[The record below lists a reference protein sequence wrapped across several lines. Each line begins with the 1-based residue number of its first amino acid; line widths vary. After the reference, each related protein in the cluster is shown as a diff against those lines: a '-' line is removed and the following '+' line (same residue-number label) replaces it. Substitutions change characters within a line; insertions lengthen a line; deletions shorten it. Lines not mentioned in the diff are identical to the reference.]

1 MTKVNG
7 KCLIDGEKW
16 ENNYIG
22 PQSAIMD
29 TINFLVANTGLKNIE
44 MSVGIRDDG
53 VVGPEKL
60 VLTAGH
66 YEMTIDLTS

>member
-1 MTKVNG
+1 MTKVIG
-7 KCLIDGEKW
+7 KCVADNESW
-16 ENNYIG
+16 ENDYIG

-29 TINFLVANTGLKNIE
+29 TIDFLVGNTGQKNINME
-44 MSVGIRDDG
+44 VKIRDDG